1 MSRHF
6 FFICLS
12 ILFFSCSTKEEKK
25 VISKAVYHWKSSYQP
40 SEKAKETVT
49 KLNLNK
55 TYIRFFDIDFN
66 KEINQAI
73 PKGMVKFKDS
83 PKGNLVPVVYITNRT
98 FKSLNQEETT
108 TLATKTAS
116 KIKSI
121 ASAHS
126 LTFSEIQLDSDWTE
140 TTQAKYFH
148 FLKKL
153 KGEFEEKIKL
163 TCTLRLHQVKFRE
176 KTGVPP
182 VDRVALMLYNVGD
195 WTNIQTKNS
204 LFDPTIID
212 QYIYRLPEYP
222 LPVDIALPI
231 YQQAIVFR
239 NNRFHTYFKNV
250 SKLDLKRHFNTKPG
264 ENGNLL
270 ICQENCEFQNQSFRK
285 GDVFRHEKV
294 DFKTLNKVKKAILQR
309 VRNKD
314 VQILLF
320 HLDHKSLDNF
330 TLKQYS
336 KLLEN

>member
-6 FFICLS
+6 FLVCLS
-12 ILFFSCSTKEEKK
+12 FITFSCFTKQEKK
-25 VISKAVYHWKSSYQP
+25 VISKAVYHWKSTYQP
-40 SEKAKETVT
+40 SQKAKETV
-49 KLNLNK
+49 KALNIKK

-66 KEINQAI
+66 AKANEAI

-83 PKGNLVPVVYITNRT
+83 PEGDIVPVIYITNRT
-98 FKSLNQEETT
+98 FKSINETEIT
-108 TLATKTAS
+108 NLAVKTAA

-121 ASAHS
+121 TSADS
-126 LTFSEIQLDSDWTE
+126 LVFNEVQLDCDWTE
-140 TTQAKYFH
+140 TTKAKYFH
-148 FLKKL
+148 FLEKL
-153 KGEFEEKIKL
+153 KSEFGGNVKL
-163 TCTLRLHQVKFRE
+163 TCTLRLHQVKFKE

-195 WTNIQTKNS
+195 WTNVQTKNS
-204 LFDPTIID
+204 LFDPDIID

-250 SKLDLKRHFNTKPG
+250 SKIDLQKHFNTKPG
-264 ENGNLL
+264 ENGKLL
-270 ICQENCEFQNQSFRK
+270 ICQENCEFQNQSFRI

-294 DFKTLNKVKKAILQR
+294 DFKTLNKVKKAILKKIK
-309 VRNKD
+309 NKD
-314 VQILLF
+314 VQVLLF
-320 HLDHKSLDNF
+320 HLDDKSLDNF

-336 KLLEN
+336 TLLEN